1 MPTWPTVK
9 AGTTHLDAG
18 SDNPGSARADIKQ
31 NVDNVNDMIDTIVV
45 TSPTATQVLSYDN
58 GDSRFENVDIDTIAV
73 TTSATQT
80 LTNKTLTTPIISSI
94 SNTGTVTLPTSTDTL
109 VGKATTDTLTNK
121 TLTSPVISSISNTGT
136 LTLPTSTDTL
146 VADYTFQPS
155 ESDFPPYFKQT
166 LVFELASLFAGA
178 IARND
183 QLSELYHKRAIAQ
196 QAIAKAIDAQAQ
208 TTRRVD
214 VDRFRNVR
222 NVTSFNK
229 IDAKSP

>member
-1 MPTWPTVK
+1 MADSKYDICSK
-9 AGTTHLDAG
+9 ALVLVGANTISSFTENTTESKVANQLYESTLENLLTRCRWRFASKQATLSKKT
-18 SDNPGSARADIKQ
+18 SD
-31 NVDNVNDMIDTIVV
+31 
-45 TSPTATQVLSYDN
+45 PTARYK
-58 GDSRFENVDIDTIAV
+58 
-73 TTSATQT
+73 SAYS
-80 LTNKTLTTPIISSI
+80 LPADAFIMH
-94 SNTGTVTLPTSTDTL
+94 TVTVGDAVIKYDRYGDEIFTNTTSTDT
-109 VGKATTDTLTNK
+109 V
-121 TLTSPVISSISNTGT
+121 
-136 LTLPTSTDTL
+136 

>member
-1 MPTWPTVK
+1 M
-9 AGTTHLDAG
+9 H
-18 SDNPGSARADIKQ
+18 
-31 NVDNVNDMIDTIVV
+31 
-45 TSPTATQVLSYDN
+45 
-58 GDSRFENVDIDTIAV
+58 
-73 TTSATQT
+73 
-80 LTNKTLTTPIISSI
+80 
-94 SNTGTVTLPTSTDTL
+94 TVTVGDAVIKYDRYGDEIFTNTTSTDT
-109 VGKATTDTLTNK
+109 V
-121 TLTSPVISSISNTGT
+121 
-136 LTLPTSTDTL
+136 